1 MTRALEPTEEE
12 CRRYNRSVIKA
23 SSVVL
28 NAVFKRWWHKNF
40 IWCKCR
46 QPTIIVE
53 QYHHLF
59 FLSD

>member
-28 NAVFKRWWHKNF
+28 NAVFKR
-40 IWCKCR
+40 
-46 QPTIIVE
+46 
-53 QYHHLF
+53 
-59 FLSD
+59 